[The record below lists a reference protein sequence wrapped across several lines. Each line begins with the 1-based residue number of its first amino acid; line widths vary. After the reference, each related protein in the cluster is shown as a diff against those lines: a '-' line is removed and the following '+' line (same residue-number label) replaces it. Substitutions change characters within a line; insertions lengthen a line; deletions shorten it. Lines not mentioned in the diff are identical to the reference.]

1 MTVEKGAASAAC
13 LDSSCC
19 AGGRAQIDHLRM
31 RLCLSEAKSSAA
43 SSWRCQS
50 TSSSRCTPE
59 GHWCS
64 RRVPVSPLMGGLL
77 GTKARRRYLVLV
89 LIAFAVAW
97 STGSL
102 PWSKREAQ
110 PVLSAQSA
118 APIHVLFTASGSYTI
133 GLTAL
138 INSTISNASPAT
150 RRRLLFHLVAQTH
163 AGVERVLETVHTNL
177 KLAELRTAGY
187 ALDDLQDPRLDDVKV
202 WADYRSAS
210 LSEVR
215 EALPRA
221 PEQITDPGA
230 LQPIVYARYLVPSI
244 LPTSVDRAIYL
255 DQDTLV
261 QRDIAD
267 LWEID
272 LEDFPLA
279 AARS

>member
-1 MTVEKGAASAAC
+1 M
-13 LDSSCC
+13 
-19 AGGRAQIDHLRM
+19 
-31 RLCLSEAKSSAA
+31 
-43 SSWRCQS
+43 
-50 TSSSRCTPE
+50 
-59 GHWCS
+59 
-64 RRVPVSPLMGGLL
+64 
-77 GTKARRRYLVLV
+77 
-89 LIAFAVAW
+89 
-97 STGSL
+97 
-102 PWSKREAQ
+102 
-110 PVLSAQSA
+110 
-118 APIHVLFTASGSYTI
+118 
-133 GLTAL
+133 
-138 INSTISNASPAT
+138 
-150 RRRLLFHLVAQTH
+150 
-163 AGVERVLETVHTNL
+163 LETVHTNL